1 MVTGCDSL
9 ATLNL
14 TVASISTSESN
25 ITMCTTELP
34 FTWNGLTF
42 TTTESQTAT
51 LTSVVNGCDS
61 LATLNLTVASILT
74 SESNITI
81 CDTELPF
88 VWNGQTF
95 TMTESQTVLFSSA
108 LSGCDSLATLNLTV
122 TPTDFGTTEITI
134 CESQLPFI
142 WNGLIFNTGGTQT
155 ATLTNADTGCDYL
168 ATLNLTVN
176 PSLVNS
182 VEMIICESELPYSW
196 NGVTFNFGG
205 SQIASL
211 TSLVSGC
218 DSLVVMNLTVKPS
231 ITSNVEMTIC
241 ENELPYGWN
250 GLIFTTEGSQ
260 TASLTSLLT
269 GCDSLVTLVLSTQE
283 TLLSSSDTIVC
294 TSKLPFIWNGLSITD
309 ATTYMTILESF
320 MGCDSVVTL
329 NVSTRESADV
339 AFSSSSSIISESSP
353 VIFFYNESY
362 GADNFIWNYGDGNFS
377 TDFEGLHEYNLPLEA
392 NYLVTLKAISPDG
405 CEDSSSMEIVY
416 ELPGERTY
424 YVPNTFTPN
433 SDEQNP
439 VFKPI
444 FADGFEPLKFEM
456 QIYNRWGELVFM
468 SKDLNS
474 GWDGSVR
481 TNGQNAMYGTYI
493 WNMFFTHPI
502 TLDNIS
508 HIGHV
513 NLIR

>member
-1 MVTGCDSL
+1 M
-9 ATLNL
+9 
-14 TVASISTSESN
+14 
-25 ITMCTTELP
+25 
-34 FTWNGLTF
+34 
-42 TTTESQTAT
+42 
-51 LTSVVNGCDS
+51 
-61 LATLNLTVASILT
+61 
-74 SESNITI
+74 
-81 CDTELPF
+81 
-88 VWNGQTF
+88 
-95 TMTESQTVLFSSA
+95 
-108 LSGCDSLATLNLTV
+108 
-122 TPTDFGTTEITI
+122 
-134 CESQLPFI
+134 
-142 WNGLIFNTGGTQT
+142 
-155 ATLTNADTGCDYL
+155 

-196 NGVTFNFGG
+196 NGLTFNFGG

-211 TSLVSGC
+211 TSLASGC

-231 ITSNVEMTIC
+231 ITSNIEMTIC
-241 ENELPYGWN
+241 ENELPYSWN

-405 CEDSSSMEIVY
+405 CEDSISMEIFY

-468 SKDLNS
+468 SKDFNS

-502 TLDNIS
+502 THDNIS